1 MGFGGALRAIVGNP
15 LELPGLGNPLGN
27 DGNALTF
34 QFPLSF
40 GTTVNDLANALHV
53 PVSDILAVNPGLQ
66 PNSPLSLSQVID
78 LPPAHIDTIA
88 RSLSNLG
95 QASSDLTPPR
105 MDLTLPSNAPPQSYT
120 APLPGG
126 SVNIVPPMTAT
137 AKAAGDITG
146 AVLGNGLPGTASP
159 AQWTIDS
166 SDMASQA
173 RAPAITSPLD
183 SVSTAISSPRTST
196 AVGEISNPSLS
207 RDDEDRVGF
216 ARAATPVVRAS
227 QAHQHESDAIPPPP
241 LPLDASRASPLPGV
255 QINPLASFAPAY
267 SGWNVVPVVVDSNQA
282 KLEIMALLAAQLS
295 GSNAAGST
303 VATPQAPAFIDP
315 QIVAAQAASVRAGRV
330 VDLGAGRSLEFT
342 LVIDRMRRI
351 DAIGREEQ
359 AATRRTG
366 DGLNEKIQDTG
377 AEEETQQSDDRRDD
391 ERRRQAAIAAMRR
404 RRRPRSKRCRYRGGS
419 SRAAGKSGTVRYP
432 KGVDLAEFRS
442 RQPPRYLWTARNEPR
457 ASE

>member
-53 PVSDILAVNPGLQ
+53 PVGDILAVNPGLQ

-88 RSLSNLG
+88 HSLSNLG
-95 QASSDLTPPR
+95 QTSSDLTPPR
-105 MDLTLPSNAPPQSYT
+105 MDLTLPPNAPPQSYT
-120 APLPGG
+120 TPLPGG
-126 SVNIVPPMTAT
+126 SVNIVPPITAT

-146 AVLGNGLPGTASP
+146 SVLRNVLPGTASP
-159 AQWTIDS
+159 TQWTLDPP
-166 SDMASQA
+166 DVVSQV
-173 RAPAITSPLD
+173 RAPTANAPID
-183 SVSTAISSPRTST
+183 SVSATASSPRTST
-196 AVGEISNPSLS
+196 SVGDVSDPSMS
-207 RDDEDRVGF
+207 RNDEGRIGF
-216 ARAATPVVRAS
+216 AHAAATVVRAS
-227 QAHQHESDAIPPPP
+227 QTHQHDSDGIPPPP
-241 LPLDASRASPLPGV
+241 LQPDASRASPLPGV
-255 QINPLASFAPAY
+255 QINPLSSFTPAY
-267 SGWNVVPVVVDSNQA
+267 NAWSVVPVAADSNQA

-295 GSNAAGST
+295 GSNVAGST
-303 VATPQAPAFIDP
+303 VAMPQAPAFIDP
-315 QIVAAQAASVRAGRV
+315 QIVAAQVASMRAGRV

-366 DGLNEKIQDTG
+366 DGLNEKVQDME

-404 RRRPRSKRCRYRGGS
+404 RRRPRSKRCRCRGGS
-419 SRAAGKSGTVRYP
+419 SRKSGKVRYP

-442 RQPPRYLWTARNEPR
+442 RQPPRYLWTVSEEPQLPP
-457 ASE
+457 ENI